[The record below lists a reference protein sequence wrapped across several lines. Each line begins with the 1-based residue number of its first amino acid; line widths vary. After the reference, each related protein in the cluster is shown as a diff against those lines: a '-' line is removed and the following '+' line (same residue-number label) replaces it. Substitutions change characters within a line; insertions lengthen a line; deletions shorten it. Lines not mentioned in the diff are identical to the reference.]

1 MAWLEASRLAAP
13 TPSSTARAII
23 RCRTGASTVV
33 RGDSTERSPTRS
45 STVPA
50 TMQPPTWADRMASR
64 K

>member
-13 TPSSTARAII
+13 TPFSTASAIM

-33 RGDSTERSPTRS
+33 RGDSTDISPTRS

-50 TMQPPTWADRMASR
+50 TMQLPR
-64 K
+64 